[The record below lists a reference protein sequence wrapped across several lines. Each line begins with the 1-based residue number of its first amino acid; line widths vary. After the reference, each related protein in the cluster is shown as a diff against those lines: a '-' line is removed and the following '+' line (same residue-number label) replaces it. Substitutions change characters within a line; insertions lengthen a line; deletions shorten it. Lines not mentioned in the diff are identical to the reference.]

1 MLQISII
8 SNVIFFIQIRFL
20 QDLKVAHIPP
30 EDVVFLFV
38 GQTTSG
44 KVVNY
49 DQWKVTGDELLDLF
63 AKREKMVWLE
73 DLNLSRLSRQYLN
86 VLNIGR
92 NSVGANLKLSPQQL
106 KEIQR
111 RIDFI
116 QSLSDCESEGE

>member
-1 MLQISII
+1 MKL
-8 SNVIFFIQIRFL
+8 
-20 QDLKVAHIPP
+20 AHIPP
-30 EDVVFLFV
+30 EDVVFFFV

-44 KVVNY
+44 EVVNY
-49 DQWKVTGDELLDLF
+49 DPWKVTGDELLDLF
-63 AKREKMVWLE
+63 AKREKGVWLE

-86 VLNIGR
+86 DLNIGR
-92 NSVGANLKLSPQQL
+92 NNLKLSPQQL

>member
-1 MLQISII
+1 MLY
-8 SNVIFFIQIRFL
+8 FFIQIRFL

-44 KVVNY
+44 EVVNY

-86 VLNIGR
+86 GLNIGR